1 MANAKIVEE
10 NGAPG
15 YPLSAKCSCQIPL
28 FINFPSGTRPCI
40 PDFHRGQDRLD
51 RPRIRENMRLNMLLR
66 DCRIF
71 VEEMMLERGR
81 ENKITYGEFCGE
93 KSNLRNSVL
102 LQ

>member
-28 FINFPSGTRPCI
+28 FINFPSGTRLCI
-40 PDFHRGQDRLD
+40 PDFPFHRGQDRLD
-51 RPRIRENMRLNMLLR
+51 RPRIRENMRLNMLSR

-71 VEEMMLERGR
+71 VGEMMLERGR
-81 ENKITYGEFCGE
+81 GNRITYGEFEYFE
-93 KSNLRNSVL
+93 KKNNKWM
-102 LQ
+102 